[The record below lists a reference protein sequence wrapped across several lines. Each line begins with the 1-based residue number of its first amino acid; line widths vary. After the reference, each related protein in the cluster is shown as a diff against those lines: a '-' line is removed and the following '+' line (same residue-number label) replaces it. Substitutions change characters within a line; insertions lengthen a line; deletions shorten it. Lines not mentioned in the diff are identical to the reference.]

1 MSAERLAIIL
11 DPALPPGLL
20 ANTAAV
26 IGVGL
31 GALAPDLAGTELT
44 DAAGRSIN
52 NSANRPVPILQ
63 AAPEALRAL
72 LLKALPPPEG
82 ARVVAFPQFARAIHG
97 FADYRALFPEK
108 DLSQEVIEGIGLAG
122 PEKWVRSLTG
132 SLKLLR

>member
-31 GALAPDLAGTELT
+31 GALWPALAATALT
-44 DAAGRSIN
+44 DAQGRSIH
-52 NSANRPVPILQ
+52 NSANRALPILQ
-63 AAPEALRAL
+63 ATPDTLRAL
-72 LLKALPPPEG
+72 LLKALPPPDG
-82 ARVVAFPQFARAIHG
+82 ASVVAFPQFARAIHG
-97 FADYRALFPEK
+97 FEEYQALFPGK
-108 DLSQEVIEGIGLAG
+108 DLAIEVIEGVGLAG